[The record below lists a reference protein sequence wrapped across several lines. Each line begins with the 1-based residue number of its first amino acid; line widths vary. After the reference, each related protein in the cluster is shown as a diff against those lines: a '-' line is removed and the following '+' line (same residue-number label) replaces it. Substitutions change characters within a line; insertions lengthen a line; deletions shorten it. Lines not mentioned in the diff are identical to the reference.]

1 MLMPTSRPL
10 SDRTPTTRSL
20 LVAFVLAL
28 ATVACSDEPDDTVSA
43 ERLDAYRAQIPDL
56 VAEDCRRHE
65 TNVSAHGPACEAAS
79 ARLHEAVGD
88 LLATVPPTWEK
99 QVLAIGGICRGKAYR
114 YAQSELD
121 RREETDLL
129 VEGLAAA
136 PACLEEQFELLKD
149 VARREGVPVPG
160 D

>member
-1 MLMPTSRPL
+1 MSTSRPL
-10 SDRTPTTRSL
+10 SDPTPTPRSL
-20 LVAFVLAL
+20 IAAFVLAL
-28 ATVACSDEPDDTVSA
+28 AAVACSDAPDDTVSD
-43 ERLDAYRAQIPDL
+43 ERLAAYRAQIPDL

-65 TNVSAHGPACEAAS
+65 TNVSVHGPACEAAS
-79 ARLHEAVGD
+79 SLFHEAVGD

-99 QVLAIGGICRGKAYR
+99 QVLAIGGICRAKAYR

-136 PACLEEQFELLKD
+136 PVCLEEQFELLKD

>member
-1 MLMPTSRPL
+1 MTMSMPVPRRPPNVSWL
-10 SDRTPTTRSL
+10 R
-20 LVAFVLAL
+20 LVFALVL
-28 ATVACSDEPDDTVSA
+28 ATVACSDASEDTVSA
-43 ERLDAYRAQIPDL
+43 ERVAAYRTRIPEL
-56 VAEDCRRHE
+56 AAEDCRRHD
-65 TNVSAHGPACEAAS
+65 TNASAYGPACEAAS
-79 ARLHEAVGD
+79 SAFHEAVGD

>member
-1 MLMPTSRPL
+1 MPL
-10 SDRTPTTRSL
+10 SQLDPDRRRPWL
-20 LVAFVLAL
+20 PFVLVL
-28 ATVACSDEPDDTVSA
+28 ASLACSEADEDRVAA
-43 ERLDAYRAQIPDL
+43 ERIAVYRERIPAL

-65 TNVSAHGPACEAAS
+65 TDASPYGPACEAAS
-79 ARLHEAVGD
+79 TLFHEAVGD
-88 LLATVPPTWEK
+88 LLETVPPTWEK
-99 QVLAIGGICRGKAYR
+99 QVLGIGGICRGKAYR
-114 YAQSELD
+114 YAQSELN

-136 PACLEEQFELLKD
+136 HACLAEQFELLKD

>member
-1 MLMPTSRPL
+1 M
-10 SDRTPTTRSL
+10 PTTRPRSDRAPTRPWL
-20 LVAFVLAL
+20 PVAFALSLAV
-28 ATVACSDEPDDTVSA
+28 AACSDAPDDTVSD
-43 ERLDAYRAQIPDL
+43 ERLAAYRARIPEL
-56 VAEDCRRHE
+56 VAEDCRRHA
-65 TNVSAHGPACEAAS
+65 TDVSAYGPACAAAS
-79 ARLHEAVGD
+79 SRFHEVVGD

-99 QVLAIGGICRGKAYR
+99 QVLAIGGICRGQAYR

-136 PACLEEQFELLKD
+136 PACLDEQFELLKD